1 MVDPAELKVDS
12 EKVLEWIKKGAKPTD
27 TALALIKK
35 AGVEIQ
41 GEIRMYKDLL
51 EYIVKNLVTNPDDV
65 EIREVE
71 ADNRLVLKL
80 KVNKEDM
87 GRIIGKEGRIIRSIR
102 EIIYAYAMKDNKKVS
117 VDVEENNK
125 GED

>member
-1 MVDPAELKVDS
+1 
-12 EKVLEWIKKGAKPTD
+12 
-27 TALALIKK
+27 
-35 AGVEIQ
+35 
-41 GEIRMYKDLL
+41 MYKDLL
-51 EYIVKNLVTNPDDV
+51 EYIVKNLVNNPDDV